1 MGLDAQK
8 SFKRID
14 LFDEGVMFPIGGR
27 GLGIG
32 PKGAGYHIHVGV
44 ERDNSGIFI
53 VKAVEAEEG
62 RSKTHGPTVH
72 ISNEELQKGFGEL
85 FAAIRSNE
93 IDPTHPRFKD
103 WLVLIPRPEA
113 RNPDSPL
120 AMELLG
126 LRNGQMNLT
135 AERMSGMFP
144 EMFYFVNMT
153 DITRRPQRQFKWAL
167 AYPME
172 DWRMWEG
179 NMWWL
184 RKWDGYFYLMSD
196 EEQSRLMRRIFRQ
209 RLDELTLENMP
220 TESERTQS

>member
-1 MGLDAQK
+1 MGLDGQK

-14 LFDEGVMFPIGGR
+14 LFDVAVMFPIGGR
-27 GLGIG
+27 GLGLG
-32 PKGAGYHIHVGV
+32 PKGAGSHIHVGV
-44 ERDNSGIFI
+44 EQDDSGIFI
-53 VKAVEAEEG
+53 VKAVEAAEG
-62 RSKTHGPTVH
+62 RPKTHGPTVR

-93 IDPTHPRFKD
+93 IDPTHPRLKD

-113 RNPDSPL
+113 RDPGSPL

-126 LRNGQMNLT
+126 LRNGQMSLT
-135 AERMSGMFP
+135 TSLVSGMFP
-144 EMFYFVNMT
+144 EMFYFVKMP

-167 AYPME
+167 AYPTQ

-184 RKWDGYFYLMSD
+184 RNWDGYFYLMSD
-196 EEQSRLMRRIFRQ
+196 EEQSRLMRRIFKP
-209 RLDELTLENMP
+209 RLDELTLEHVLN
-220 TESERTQS
+220 ENAQIQR